1 MRAIIAVGMGGF
13 LGTVLRYLLS
23 LIPLAD
29 KSGFPFIT
37 LGINVLGAF
46 AMGILAGISTKYA
59 GANAELMAFLRIG
72 ICGGFTTFSTFALE
86 VTSLAGAG
94 RHGAGIV
101 YIVLSIL
108 LGVGAV
114 LMGKAVTA

>member
-23 LIPLAD
+23 LIPLSD
-29 KSGFPFIT
+29 KTGFPFIT
-37 LGINVLGAF
+37 LAINVAGAF
-46 AMGILAGISTKYA
+46 LIGILTGISAKYT
-59 GANAELMAFLRIG
+59 GANAELILFLRIG

-86 VTSLAGAG
+86 ITNLAGTG
-94 RHGAGIV
+94 RHGMGFI
-101 YIVLSIL
+101 YIALSII

-114 LMGKAVTA
+114 LAGKAITA